1 MDEIDFSILDMLDIK
16 DIQIACKYAD
26 IEILLKP
33 IKDRP
38 DFYKK
43 YVKQLGSNRTDKKSS
58 VVKLYMPRIAF
69 DLFQKEDA
77 TYKGVI
83 VCLLENYKSKFEE
96 VLTEYIE
103 PSISNKELKAYNA
116 EQLVELYF
124 KVVDVSSTNVPVL

>member
-1 MDEIDFSILDMLDIK
+1 MGEIDFSILDMLDIK
-16 DIQIACKYAD
+16 DIQIACKHAD

-43 YVKQLGSNRTDKKSS
+43 YVKQLGSNRPDKKSS

-69 DLFQKEDA
+69 DLFRKGDV

-83 VCLLENYKSKFEE
+83 TSIDADHDRSMRE
-96 VLTEYIE
+96 VYGLDKTLRE
-103 PSISNKELKAYNA
+103 
-116 EQLVELYF
+116 
-124 KVVDVSSTNVPVL
+124 